1 MAGQVDIEV
10 DQNLLAFSDTGLG
23 TGTNSSC
30 AWITLEFFCYTSSD
44 AAAETE

>member
-10 DQNLLAFSDTGLG
+10 DQSLVAFSDADLG
-23 TGTNSSC
+23 TGANSSC
-30 AWITLEFFCYTSSD
+30 AWITLEFFCYTSSN